1 MMSDK
6 YNVTFTLYTILIY
19 LDITVQHRHHM
30 TFCPTLYR
38 LRQHVVS
45 YQVFQVI
52 LVHQQDQVVH
62 SYLSHQPHLAGLCRV
77 FQVLLAAHL
86 FLTG

>member
-1 MMSDK
+1 MAAE
-6 YNVTFTLYTILIY
+6 VLLILHIY
-19 LDITVQHRHHM
+19 HYVCCCIHHHM
-30 TFCPTLYR
+30 MFCPILYR

-62 SYLSHQPHLAGLCRV
+62 SYLAHQPYLAGLCRV
-77 FQVLLAAHL
+77 FQVLLATHL